1 MPKISWTKTQ
11 LARFDRAVKAFNKNV
26 RRIKRRK
33 DVGAYAPET
42 IKAKD
47 FKQTIST
54 VRELNRVVKWLNEFA
69 EIKGKPKMYTNPQG
83 VTMTDWQRRKLNA
96 DIRKENIRRK
106 KETEK
111 LQKRT
116 VYDEHGNPIKN
127 ATLENMKYEN
137 KEISTTPEN
146 VTSQE
151 SFVNLNKRLQKMA
164 YTMNP
169 EIQLQ
174 RMRDNLIQSIK
185 SNFPNGEAN
194 DIINKLNSMT
204 EDEIESFY
212 LENADV
218 IDRGEIFISDFI
230 KYQDDEQAE
239 SDFLQTLRDLF

>member
-1 MPKISWTKTQ
+1 VAKIRWTKTQ

-42 IKAKD
+42 IKLKEI
-47 FKQTIST
+47 KQTIT
-54 VRELNRVVKWLNEFA
+54 TEKELNRVVKWLNEFA

-96 DIRKENIRRK
+96 DIRKENIRRR

-116 VYDEHGNPIKN
+116 VYDEHSNPIKN
-127 ATLENMKYEN
+127 ASLENMKYEN
-137 KEISTTPEN
+137 KEITTTPKT

-204 EDEIESFY
+204 DEEVESFY
-212 LENADV
+212 LENADT

>member
-1 MPKISWTKTQ
+1 MPKIRWTKTQ

-42 IKAKD
+42 IKSKEI
-47 FKQTIST
+47 KQTIT
-54 VRELNRVVKWLNEFA
+54 TAKELNRVVKWLNEFA
-69 EIKGKPKMYTNPQG
+69 EIKGKPKMYTNPHG
-83 VTMTDWQRRKLNA
+83 VTMTDWQRRKTNA
-96 DIRKENIRRK
+96 DIRKENIRRR

-127 ATLENMKYEN
+127 ASLENMKYEN
-137 KEISTTPEN
+137 KEISKKPEN
-146 VTSQE
+146 VE
-151 SFVNLNKRLQKMA
+151 SIESLVSLNKRLQKIA
-164 YTMNP
+164 YSMNP
-169 EIQLQ
+169 ETQLQ
-174 RMRDNLIQSIK
+174 RMRDNLIQSIT
-185 SNFPNGEAN
+185 SNFPSGEAN
-194 DIINKLNSMT
+194 NLIEKLKSLSD
-204 EDEIESFY
+204 DELENFY
-212 LENADV
+212 LSNADT

>member
-1 MPKISWTKTQ
+1 MPKIRWTKTQ

-42 IKAKD
+42 IKSKEI
-47 FKQTIST
+47 KQTIT
-54 VRELNRVVKWLNEFA
+54 TAKELNRVVKWLNEFA
-69 EIKGKPKMYTNPQG
+69 EIKGKPKMYTNPHG
-83 VTMTDWQRRKLNA
+83 VTMTDWQRRKTNA
-96 DIRKENIRRK
+96 DIRKENIRRR

-116 VYDEHGNPIKN
+116 VYDEHGNPIEN
-127 ATLENMKYEN
+127 ASLENMKYEN
-137 KEISTTPEN
+137 KEISKKPEN
-146 VTSQE
+146 VE
-151 SFVNLNKRLQKMA
+151 SIESLVSLNKRLQKMA

-174 RMRDNLIQSIK
+174 RMRENLIQSIT

-204 EDEIESFY
+204 DDEVENFY

>member
-1 MPKISWTKTQ
+1 MPKIRWTKTQ

-42 IKAKD
+42 IKSKEI
-47 FKQTIST
+47 KQTIT
-54 VRELNRVVKWLNEFA
+54 TAKELNRVVKWLNEFA
-69 EIKGKPKMYTNPQG
+69 EIKGKPKMYTNPHG
-83 VTMTDWQRRKLNA
+83 VTMTDWQRRKINA

-116 VYDEHGNPIKN
+116 VYDEHGNPIEN
-127 ATLENMKYEN
+127 ASLENMKYEN
-137 KEISTTPEN
+137 KEISTSPEN

-204 EDEIESFY
+204 DEEIESFY

>member
-1 MPKISWTKTQ
+1 MPKIRWTKTQ

-42 IKAKD
+42 IKSKEI
-47 FKQTIST
+47 KQTITTSK
-54 VRELNRVVKWLNEFA
+54 ELNRVVKWLNEFA

-96 DIRKENIRRK
+96 DIRKENIRRR

-127 ATLENMKYEN
+127 ASLENMKYEN
-137 KEISTTPEN
+137 KEISKKPEN
-146 VTSQE
+146 VETIE
-151 SFVNLNKRLQKMA
+151 SLVSLNKRLQKIA

-169 EIQLQ
+169 EVQLQ
-174 RMRDNLIQSIK
+174 RMRDNLIKSIR
-185 SNFPNGEAN
+185 SNFPSGEAN
-194 DIINKLNSMT
+194 DLIEKIENLSD
-204 EDEIESFY
+204 EDLEQFY
-212 LENADV
+212 LRNADT

-230 KYQDDEQAE
+230 KLQDKEETEDE
-239 SDFLQTLRDLF
+239 FLQTLKDLF

>member
-1 MPKISWTKTQ
+1 MAKIRWTKTQ

-33 DVGAYAPET
+33 DVGVYAPET
-42 IKAKD
+42 IKSKEI
-47 FKQTIST
+47 KQTIT
-54 VRELNRVVKWLNEFA
+54 TAKELNRVVKWLNEFA

-96 DIRKENIRRK
+96 DIRKENIRRR

-127 ATLENMKYEN
+127 ASLENMKYEN

-146 VTSQE
+146 VTTQE

-169 EIQLQ
+169 EIQLR

-204 EDEIESFY
+204 DEEIESFY

-230 KYQDDEQAE
+230 KYQDVEQAE

>member
-1 MPKISWTKTQ
+1 VAKIRWTKTQ

-42 IKAKD
+42 IKSKEI
-47 FKQTIST
+47 KQTIT
-54 VRELNRVVKWLNEFA
+54 TARELNRVVKWLNEFA
-69 EIKGKPKMYTNPQG
+69 QIKGKPKMYTNPQG

-96 DIRKENIRRK
+96 DIRKENIRRR

-127 ATLENMKYEN
+127 ASLENMKYEN
-137 KEISTTPEN
+137 KEITTTPET

-174 RMRDNLIQSIK
+174 RMRENLIQSIK

-204 EDEIESFY
+204 DEEVESFY

>member
-1 MPKISWTKTQ
+1 MSKIRWTKTQ

-33 DVGAYAPET
+33 DVGVYAPET
-42 IKAKD
+42 IKSKEI
-47 FKQTIST
+47 KQTIT
-54 VRELNRVVKWLNEFA
+54 TAKELNRVVKWLNEFA

-96 DIRKENIRRK
+96 DIRKENIRRR

-116 VYDEHGNPIKN
+116 VYDEYGNPIKN
-127 ATLENMKYEN
+127 ASLENMKYEN

-194 DIINKLNSMT
+194 DIINKLKSMT
-204 EDEIESFY
+204 DEEVESFY
-212 LENADV
+212 LENADI

-239 SDFLQTLRDLF
+239 SDFLQTLRNLF

>member
-1 MPKISWTKTQ
+1 MSKIRWTKTQ

-33 DVGAYAPET
+33 DVGVYAPET
-42 IKAKD
+42 IKSKEI
-47 FKQTIST
+47 KQTIT
-54 VRELNRVVKWLNEFA
+54 TAKELNRVVKWHNEFA

-96 DIRKENIRRK
+96 DIRKENIRRR

-116 VYDEHGNPIKN
+116 VYDEYGNPIKN
-127 ATLENMKYEN
+127 ASLENMKYEN

-194 DIINKLNSMT
+194 DIIDKLKSMT
-204 EDEIESFY
+204 DDEIESFY

>member
-1 MPKISWTKTQ
+1 MPKIRWTKTQ

-33 DVGAYAPET
+33 DVGAYTPET
-42 IKAKD
+42 IKSKEI
-47 FKQTIST
+47 KQTIT
-54 VRELNRVVKWLNEFA
+54 TARELNRVVKWLNEFA

-111 LQKRT
+111 LKKRT
-116 VYDEHGNPIKN
+116 VYDEHGNPITN
-127 ATLENMKYEN
+127 ASLENMKYEN
-137 KEISTTPEN
+137 KEITTTPEN
-146 VTSQE
+146 VASQE

-164 YTMNP
+164 YTTNP

-204 EDEIESFY
+204 DDEVESFY

-230 KYQDDEQAE
+230 KYQDDEEAE

>member
-1 MPKISWTKTQ
+1 MAKIRWTKTQ

-33 DVGAYAPET
+33 DVGVYAPET
-42 IKAKD
+42 IKSKEI
-47 FKQTIST
+47 KQTIT
-54 VRELNRVVKWLNEFA
+54 TARELNRVVKWLNEFA
-69 EIKGKPKMYTNPQG
+69 EIKGKPKMYTNPHG
-83 VTMTDWQRRKLNA
+83 VTMTDWQRRKTNA
-96 DIRKENIRRK
+96 DIRKENIRRR

-116 VYDEHGNPIKN
+116 VYDEHGNPIEN
-127 ATLENMKYEN
+127 ASLENMKYEN
-137 KEISTTPEN
+137 KEISTSPEN

-194 DIINKLNSMT
+194 DIIDKLNSMT
-204 EDEIESFY
+204 DDEVESFY
-212 LENADV
+212 FENADV

-230 KYQDDEQAE
+230 KYQDDEEAE

>member
-1 MPKISWTKTQ
+1 MAKIRWTKTQ

-33 DVGAYAPET
+33 DVGDYAPET
-42 IKAKD
+42 IKSKEI
-47 FKQTIST
+47 KQTIT
-54 VRELNRVVKWLNEFA
+54 TAKELNRVVKWLTEFA

-127 ATLENMKYEN
+127 ASLENMKYEN
-137 KEISTTPEN
+137 KEISTTPKN

-169 EIQLQ
+169 EIQLR
-174 RMRDNLIQSIK
+174 RMRDNLIKSIK

-204 EDEIESFY
+204 DEEVESFY